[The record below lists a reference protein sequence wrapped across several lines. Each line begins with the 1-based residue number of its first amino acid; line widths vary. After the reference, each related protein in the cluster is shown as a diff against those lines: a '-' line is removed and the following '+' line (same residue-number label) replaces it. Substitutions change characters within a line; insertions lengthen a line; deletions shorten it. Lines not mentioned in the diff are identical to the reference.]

1 MKCKIEHGLVCDI
14 VKYDVDNKQYYK
26 LVVYSDGRLVFVS
39 IPAESVENW
48 EECIS
53 QYTDLECTMSTYDG
67 KAKFK
72 IAE

>member
-1 MKCKIEHGLVCDI
+1 MTCIIEHGLVCDI
-14 VKYDVDNKQYYK
+14 VKYDVEDKEYYK
-26 LVVYSDGRLVFVS
+26 LGVYSETRLVFIS
-39 IPAESVENW
+39 IPAETVKNW
-48 EECIS
+48 KDCIG

>member
-1 MKCKIEHGLVCDI
+1 MTCIIEHGLVCDI
-14 VKYDVDNKQYYK
+14 VKYDVENKEYYK
-26 LVVYSDGRLVFVS
+26 LVVYSDTRLVSIS
-39 IPAESVENW
+39 IPAETVKNW
-48 EECIS
+48 KECIG

>member
-1 MKCKIEHGLVCDI
+1 MTCIIEHGLLCDV
-14 VKYDVDNKQYYK
+14 VKYDVEDKEYYK
-26 LVVYSDGRLVFVS
+26 LVVYSDTRLVFVS

-48 EECIS
+48 KECIG